1 MLRSRLS
8 EEGKNMNEI
17 IKRYRILEEGM
28 KKMTKQAKKR
38 TVLEDK
44 IINLGMDCNLVKNK
58 CELFQE

>member
-1 MLRSRLS
+1 
-8 EEGKNMNEI
+8 MNEI